1 MAHFAKIGLNNKVI
15 NVVAVDNR
23 NLEDSN
29 GIEQEQNGINFLE
42 SITGWS
48 LWVQTSYNT
57 IKGIHK
63 LNGTPLR
70 KNYAGAGDTY
80 DSTADAFH
88 QPSPFPSW
96 SLNATTFIWEAP
108 VAYPLDDTSMYLWDE
123 ANLKWVESFLP
134 DPE

>member
-1 MAHFAKIGLNNKVI
+1 MSHFAEVKDGIVVTVI
-15 NVVAVDNR
+15 VADQEYVDT
-23 NLEDSN
+23 LE
-29 GIEQEQNGINFLE
+29 GTWI
-42 SITGWS
+42 
-48 LWVQTSYNT
+48 QTSYNT
-57 IKGIHK
+57 HSNVHFGQDEEPD
-63 LNGTPLR
+63 GGVALR